1 MTNKDE
7 TVVPIHCQ
15 LSNSRPTLD
24 LANIWM
30 VYSICMSNNLK
41 KNNVSYQY
49 FCIYQGF
56 QYFSSVPILHYLQGF
71 KKKLKLEHFR
81 VYLIQHS
88 QEVPK
93 TILGG

>member
-1 MTNKDE
+1 LTNKDE

-24 LANIWM
+24 LANICM

-49 FCIYQGF
+49 FCIISGLSIF
-56 QYFSSVPILHYLQGF
+56 FKCTDTSLFAGF